1 MDYSKPPPAA
11 KKIIG
16 AESLPG
22 GEDEHANLGYY
33 KFNRFMA
40 GPLPYHSVC
49 ESRGKLLVPLVTL
62 RSSCTLT
69 TKSNSIVSE
78 SLACSLPWQEGIE
91 VAAECRGWWWQ
102 QPGFE

>member
-69 TKSNSIVSE
+69 TKSKFYRFRE
-78 SLACSLPWQEGIE
+78 SGMQSAMAG
-91 VAAECRGWWWQ
+91 GD
-102 QPGFE
+102 

>member
-49 ESRGKLLVPLVTL
+49 ESRGKVLVPLVTL
-62 RSSCTLT
+62 RSKLYSDNKIKVLSFQRVWHAVCH
-69 TKSNSIVSE
+69 
-78 SLACSLPWQEGIE
+78 GR
-91 VAAECRGWWWQ
+91 RGLR
-102 QPGFE
+102 